1 MTQTRET
8 QQFHNLHRALNE
20 LVVRLVRNQ
29 FSEQDEV
36 EFFRFAREADQ
47 RNLLGFYLD
56 RQQRMID
63 EGCDPVSAYNW
74 AYNDVLN
81 YNAQ

>member
-1 MTQTRET
+1 MSKQS
-8 QQFHNLHRALNE
+8 QQYHDLHRALNE

-29 FSEQDEV
+29 FSEQDED

-47 RNLLGFYLD
+47 RNLLGFYVN
-56 RQQRMID
+56 RQQRLID
-63 EGCDPVSAYNW
+63 EGCDPVSAYHW

-81 YNAQ
+81 YNEQ